1 MEELVSSM
9 ITATGTFWLG
19 AAGVYKF
26 SQMPRGPAP
35 ERPEARQGELPRV
48 VEVRVRC
55 AFSRA
60 LLVEPPIQMPSP
72 ADGAEIARCP
82 VAAAVA
88 ARRRSV

>member
-26 SQMPRGPAP
+26 SQMPRGPPREPP
-35 ERPEARQGELPRV
+35 EPRQGELPRV

-55 AFSRA
+55 RFLAKS
-60 LLVEPPIQMPSP
+60 LS
-72 ADGAEIARCP
+72 
-82 VAAAVA
+82 
-88 ARRRSV
+88 

>member
-35 ERPEARQGELPRV
+35 EPPETRQGELPRV

-55 AFSRA
+55 AFSCT

-72 ADGAEIARCP
+72 CRWGQK
-82 VAAAVA
+82 
-88 ARRRSV
+88 

>member
-35 ERPEARQGELPRV
+35 EPPEPRQGELPRV

-55 AFSRA
+55 AFSHT
-60 LLVEPPIQMPSP
+60 LLPKPPIQTWFPYEE
-72 ADGAEIARCP
+72 G
-82 VAAAVA
+82 
-88 ARRRSV
+88 RRMSQPLVYLSECR

>member
-9 ITATGTFWLG
+9 ITASGTFWLG

-26 SQMPRGPAP
+26 AQMPRGPAP
-35 ERPEARQGELPRV
+35 EPPAPRQGELPRV

-55 AFSRA
+55 ALPYSTDA
-60 LLVEPPIQMPSP
+60 PSVQR
-72 ADGAEIARCP
+72 GREVARCP
-82 VAAAVA
+82 VGAAIA

>member
-35 ERPEARQGELPRV
+35 EPPETRQGELPRV

-55 AFSRA
+55 AFSRT
-60 LLVEPPIQMPSP
+60 LLAYRCPPP

-82 VAAAVA
+82 VAAAIA